1 MWVPFIIFFKGGPKL
16 ALNLA
21 YAAYNLEYH
30 HDTLPRDMFLDWGV
44 NEGIVFWGAPPLEIL
59 EGKKRTKFGAM

>member
-1 MWVPFIIFFKGGPKL
+1 L